1 MAVNGMAQ
9 IMSDS
14 HWKIFN
20 CLLIHRRN
28 NMSAYIIVGFTP
40 KNTEL
45 LQEYGTTAAQTI
57 VKYKGEFLVKGPPQD
72 LQGKYPFKNQ
82 VIIAFPTRE
91 LAESWYISPEYQ
103 AIIPLREQ
111 GMEAHFQLV
120 G

>member
-1 MAVNGMAQ
+1 
-9 IMSDS
+9 MS
-14 HWKIFN
+14 
-20 CLLIHRRN
+20 CR
-28 NMSAYIIVGFTP
+28 V
-40 KNTEL
+40 
-45 LQEYGTTAAQTI
+45 LQETYGDGSNI
-57 VKYKGEFLVKGPPQD
+57 LIGKYQGEFLVKGPTQD

-91 LAESWYISPEYQ
+91 LAKSWYSSPEYQ

>member
-1 MAVNGMAQ
+1 
-9 IMSDS
+9 
-14 HWKIFN
+14 
-20 CLLIHRRN
+20 
-28 NMSAYIIVGFTP
+28 MSAYVIVGFTP

-45 LQEYGTTAAQTI
+45 LQEYGASAVPAI
-57 VKYKGEFLVKGPPQD
+57 AKYKGEILVKGPTQD

-91 LAESWYISPEYQ
+91 FAESWYSSPEYQ

>member
-1 MAVNGMAQ
+1 
-9 IMSDS
+9 
-14 HWKIFN
+14 
-20 CLLIHRRN
+20 
-28 NMSAYIIVGFTP
+28 MSAYIIVGFTP

-45 LQEYGTTAAQTI
+45 LQEYGTSAAQTI
-57 VKYKGEFLVKGPPQD
+57 VKYKGEFLVKGPTQD

-91 LAESWYISPEYQ
+91 LAESWYSSPEYQ

-120 G
+120 GQA

>member
-1 MAVNGMAQ
+1 
-9 IMSDS
+9 
-14 HWKIFN
+14 
-20 CLLIHRRN
+20 
-28 NMSAYIIVGFTP
+28 MSAYVIVGFTP

-45 LQEYGTTAAQTI
+45 LQEYGASAVPAI
-57 VKYKGEFLVKGPPQD
+57 AKYKGEILVNGPTQD

-91 LAESWYISPEYQ
+91 LAESWYSSPEYQ